1 MVKKIL
7 IVEDE
12 ITLQETLTYN
22 LEREGFQVIVE
33 GNGATALDVAQEI
46 QPDLILMDIMLP
58 GLDGLEITR
67 ILRQKM
73 SVPIIMLTARDAE
86 IDRVLG
92 LEIGAD
98 DYLVK
103 PFSMRELLA
112 RVKAQF
118 RRIRLLQDDL
128 APAQKSTS
136 PSMVFDNL
144 KMDLIRGEVSLDGQV
159 LTLKPLEFNLLK
171 YLMERQG
178 HVLTRD
184 YLLEQVW
191 GWDFSGGSRTVDVH
205 IRWLREK
212 IERDPSDP
220 KRIVTVRGM
229 GYRFEG

>member
-1 MVKKIL
+1 MAKKIL

-12 ITLQETLTYN
+12 IALQETLSYN
-22 LEREGFQVIVE
+22 LEREGYQVVVE
-33 GNGATALDVAQEI
+33 GDGNKALELAQDLK
-46 QPDLILMDIMLP
+46 PDLILMDIMLP

-73 SVPIIMLTARDAE
+73 NTPIIMLTARDAE

-103 PFSMRELLA
+103 PFSMRELMA

-118 RRIRLLQDDL
+118 RRARLLEEELHPHQDQTTPTLIFGDL
-128 APAQKSTS
+128 KI
-136 PSMVFDNL
+136 
-144 KMDLIRGEVSLDGQV
+144 DLLRGETFLNNKP
-159 LTLKPLEFNLLK
+159 LLMKPLEYNLLR
-171 YLMERQG
+171 YLLEHQG
-178 HVLTRD
+178 RVLTRD
-184 YLLEQVW
+184 HLLEQVW
-191 GWDFSGGSRTVDVH
+191 GWDYSGGSRTVDVH